1 MRPPVPTEP
10 AAPEPPRRRPRVR
23 DLTRLALVLAG
34 AGASSIAASLVLRPE
49 TPPQPDSAPPSS
61 IQALPPVEPPVEPP
75 GEPPGETVRTPPPDP
90 LPRAVPVRL
99 TLSRVGID
107 TDLIPLGLNPD
118 GTLQV
123 PVPEADSPAGWY
135 QGLASPGESGPAVI
149 VGHVDAPGARA
160 AFFNLGA
167 VRAGDRIQVAR
178 GDGTAAEFVVDLV
191 ASFPSSEFPTA
202 AVYGATDRPVLRL
215 VTCGGTFVP
224 GEGYD
229 RSVVVFASMAP
240 IPT

>member
-1 MRPPVPTEP
+1 MPDEP
-10 AAPEPPRRRPRVR
+10 AAPDPPRRRLREGG
-23 DLTRLALVLAG
+23 LTRLALVLAVV
-34 AGASSIAASLVLRPE
+34 GASSIAASLVLLPE
-49 TPPQPDSAPPSS
+49 TPPQPDSTQPGSTQAAP
-61 IQALPPVEPPVEPP
+61 QVEPAGDTVPTP
-75 GEPPGETVRTPPPDP
+75 GPDA
-90 LPRAVPVRL
+90 LPRAVPVHL

-107 TDLIPLGLNPD
+107 TNLISLGLNPD

-135 QGLASPGESGPAVI
+135 QGLASPGENGPAVI

-167 VRAGDRIQVAR
+167 ARAGDRVQVAR
-178 GDGTAAEFVVDLV
+178 GDGITAEFVVDLV
-191 ASFPSSEFPTA
+191 ASFPSTEFPTA